1 MAGPGPVKQ
10 TEAAPGMA
18 LDSSADRERIVSIAP
33 FHKQRGFTL
42 IEVMVVVLII
52 GILATFASLSIGNR
66 SVDDR
71 LQNESKRLEQL
82 VAYAAETAQ
91 VQGVEIGI
99 RSTTEGFE
107 FLAQD
112 NQGLWQPIGEGILRP
127 RQIAEPFY
135 LELWVEG
142 QKVKPIEVD
151 RAKEREL
158 AEQDRK
164 EKEKSDAEL
173 DLNASPKNRPK
184 PQVFLLSSGDASEF
198 AIDLKL
204 KNYPAYYRLE
214 CDVLSRCKLERQQA
228 RS

>member
-1 MAGPGPVKQ
+1 MAFDSLAECKRL
-10 TEAAPGMA
+10 AAIKPQGQ
-18 LDSSADRERIVSIAP
+18 
-33 FHKQRGFTL
+33 QRGFTL

-71 LQNESKRLEQL
+71 LQSESKRLEQL

-135 LELWVEG
+135 IELWVEG

-151 RAKEREL
+151 RVKEREL
-158 AEQDRK
+158 AENDK
-164 EKEKSDAEL
+164 KAKEKSDAEL
-173 DLNASPKNRPK
+173 DLSSSPKNRPK

-204 KNYPAYYRLE
+204 KNYASYYRLE
-214 CDVLSRCKLERQQA
+214 CDVLTRCKLERQQQV

>member
-1 MAGPGPVKQ
+1 MAGLGSVKD
-10 TEAAPGMA
+10 TEVSPRMA
-18 LDSSADRERIVSIAP
+18 FGSATERYRLVFIKP
-33 FHKQRGFTL
+33 RQQRGFTL
-42 IEVMVVVLII
+42 IEVMVVVLIL

-66 SVDDR
+66 SADDR
-71 LQNESKRLEQL
+71 LQSESKRLEQL

-112 NQGLWQPIGEGILRP
+112 NQGLWQPIGDGILRP

-135 LELWVEG
+135 IELWVEG

-151 RAKEREL
+151 RVKEHEL
-158 AEQDRK
+158 AEQDK
-164 EKEKSDAEL
+164 KAKEKSDAEL
-173 DLNASPKNRPK
+173 DLSSSPKNRPK

-214 CDVLSRCKLERQQA
+214 CDVLTRCKLERQQV